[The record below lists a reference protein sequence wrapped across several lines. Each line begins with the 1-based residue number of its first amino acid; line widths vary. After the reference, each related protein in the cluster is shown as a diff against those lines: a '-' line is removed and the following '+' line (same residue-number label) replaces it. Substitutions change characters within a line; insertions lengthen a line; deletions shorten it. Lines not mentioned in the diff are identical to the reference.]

1 MLKVHTE
8 LIRIPSHIRR
18 NRHNQTRK
26 SLNNYLT
33 LSVGILP
40 VSKGISGRTSEHSG
54 TTRSTRSSRS
64 AAAPNDMDH
73 VQIDIR
79 RKVVATRVATRL
91 EESPNPP
98 HDGLKGRQLE
108 IGIDVSLEIRID
120 RSHQQDQSK
129 ND

>member
-1 MLKVHTE
+1 M
-8 LIRIPSHIRR
+8 
-18 NRHNQTRK
+18 
-26 SLNNYLT
+26 
-33 LSVGILP
+33 GILP
-40 VSKGISGRTSEHSG
+40 VSKGISGRTSEHSS
-54 TTRSTRSSRS
+54 TTRSSRPS
-64 AAAPNDMDH
+64 RSPAAPDDMDH

-120 RSHQQDQSK
+120 RSHQQDQIK

>member
-1 MLKVHTE
+1 M
-8 LIRIPSHIRR
+8 
-18 NRHNQTRK
+18 
-26 SLNNYLT
+26 
-33 LSVGILP
+33 GILP

-54 TTRSTRSSRS
+54 TTRSSRPSRS
-64 AAAPNDMDH
+64 PAAPDDMDH

-79 RKVVATRVATRL
+79 RKVVATTRL

-120 RSHQQDQSK
+120 
-129 ND
+129 

>member
-1 MLKVHTE
+1 M
-8 LIRIPSHIRR
+8 
-18 NRHNQTRK
+18 
-26 SLNNYLT
+26 
-33 LSVGILP
+33 GILP

-54 TTRSTRSSRS
+54 TTRSSRPSRS
-64 AAAPNDMDH
+64 ATAPDDMDH

-108 IGIDVSLEIRID
+108 IGIDVSLESRID
-120 RSHQQDQSK
+120 
-129 ND
+129 